1 MSEVTD
7 MGSKEYIQFCKEQIV
22 EYYNGRADK
31 TDKNGHITTDDVF
44 VVWYSKT
51 LQNQK
56 AMLSTTVPDGMYYEV
71 TFNGDKSEAYLDAYK
86 KWENKCIHVSSK

>member
-7 MGSKEYIQFCKEQIV
+7 MGSKEYIQFCKEQVV
-22 EYYNGRADK
+22 EYFNSRADK

-44 VVWYSKT
+44 VVWYCKT
-51 LQNQK
+51 LQNHK
-56 AMLSTTVPDGMYYEV
+56 ALLSTTVPDGMYYEV